1 MASSPVNPSSPTG
14 TLKRDASKKD
24 SGKLGWVGTLTRRK
38 KGQEGR
44 FLWLRTKTFYLEIW
58 IIQRAIKG
66 SSVWQL
72 KFEVTHF
79 LFYASLCHLFYI
91 TRLNEE
97 SAVIFIGLVPSN
109 FNNHFWNTLAVFD
122 RWIMHSI
129 FVNSIANSSILTH
142 PFLLL
147 STLSIIKFFDRRR
160 YFRWWSISTSL
171 ISTQMGCSQFDGI
184 TFCRCTLSSGNLLCL
199 F

>member
-1 MASSPVNPSSPTG
+1 MRQSHIIITGYRIVITNMASSPVNPSSPTG

-44 FLWLRTKTFYLEIW
+44 ILWLKTKTFYLEIW

-66 SSVWQL
+66 SWLWQL
-72 KFEVTHF
+72 KFEVSHF
-79 LFYASLCHLFYI
+79 LFYASLCHLIYL

-109 FNNHFWNTLAVFD
+109 FNYHFWNTLAVFD
-122 RWIMHSI
+122 RWYAFDFCKFHREFQHFNTPFPVTKHTLDHKI
-129 FVNSIANSSILTH
+129 F
-142 PFLLL
+142 
-147 STLSIIKFFDRRR
+147 R
-160 YFRWWSISTSL
+160 
-171 ISTQMGCSQFDGI
+171 
-184 TFCRCTLSSGNLLCL
+184 
-199 F
+199 